1 VEETKPMNAEDLRP
15 LLNARPFVPFRLHMD
30 DGRTFEVRH
39 PDLLWLGKPKALLL
53 VLTPG
58 PERMLEQDIH
68 LSLLHIVSA
77 EPLAGAAST

>member
-1 VEETKPMNAEDLRP
+1 MNAEDLRP
-15 LLNARPFVPFRLHMD
+15 LLNARPFIPFRLHMD
-30 DGRTFEVRH
+30 DGWMFDVPH
-39 PDLLWLGKPKALLL
+39 PDLLWLGKRKALLL

-58 PERMLEQDIH
+58 PERMLEQDVH